1 MQCQTTNMMQLEA
14 NITFTYWL
22 QVACG
27 EKNNSWK
34 YTVLFQKFQGCGFV
48 HLIQLPHGEVDW

>member
-27 EKNNSWK
+27 EKITAENTLFCSRNCSAVGL
-34 YTVLFQKFQGCGFV
+34 YT
-48 HLIQLPHGEVDW
+48 